1 MFFYKR
7 KSGQSLIEFTVLVM
21 FILGAFLVFQK
32 YIVRGFAGRW
42 KSVGE
47 SFSQG
52 KVYDPAKTIEC
63 AFDQKYNTLQW
74 YDQKCFQENCIKACY
89 TVQGSDPE
97 CKLCIESCEGGING
111 DMCNG

>member
-1 MFFYKR
+1 MLFYKR
-7 KSGQSLIEFTVLVM
+7 KSGQSLVEFSVLVM
-21 FILGAFLVFQK
+21 FILGAFLIFQK

-63 AFDQKYNTLQW
+63 AFDQKYTQKW
-74 YDQKCFQENCIKACY
+74 YDQKCFQEICIEDCY
-89 TVQGSDPE
+89 TVQGSDAD
-97 CKLCIESCEGGING
+97 CQLCIESCTQSPLGV
-111 DMCNG
+111 MCNDS